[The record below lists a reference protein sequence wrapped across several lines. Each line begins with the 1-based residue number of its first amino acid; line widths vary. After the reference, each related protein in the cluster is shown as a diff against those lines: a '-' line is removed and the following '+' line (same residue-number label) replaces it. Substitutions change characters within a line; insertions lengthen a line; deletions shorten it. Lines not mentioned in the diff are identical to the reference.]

1 MKPWKDVTLTD
12 DYLFSQIMKDE
23 DFCKLFLEMLMGIKI
38 TKVIYLEAQK
48 EVNLFP
54 QTKGIRMDV
63 YLEGDDEIYNI
74 EMQTVHK
81 TNLVKRMRYYHS
93 AIDVD
98 SLLRGNPY
106 DQLKKSYVIFICN
119 FDLCGDGLPVYESRT
134 VWKQNGREI
143 GDEQIKVVYNT
154 SAFEK
159 AEDPR
164 LRALLQYLSTATVTD
179 EARPIADKVAAFKR
193 LYPEGRPHM
202 KYELDLYDKWCE
214 GKAEGVKEGIE
225 IGKVSGREEGIQQ
238 GIQQG
243 RQESMRDIVY
253 AAFEQGLSAEVIAS
267 LTHMP
272 VDEVEK
278 LRETS
283 RT

>member
-1 MKPWKDVTLTD
+1 MNYYFQDTIYPIRFNSYFSLNFSVFAGKSPIYTYNNRGGISMKPWKDVTLTD

-38 TKVIYLEAQK
+38 TKVLYLEAQK

-106 DQLKKSYVIFICN
+106 DQLKKSYVIFICAGN
-119 FDLCGDGLPVYESRT
+119 RRRT
-134 VWKQNGREI
+134 
-143 GDEQIKVVYNT
+143 
-154 SAFEK
+154 
-159 AEDPR
+159 
-164 LRALLQYLSTATVTD
+164 
-179 EARPIADKVAAFKR
+179 DKSSV
-193 LYPEGRPHM
+193 
-202 KYELDLYDKWCE
+202 
-214 GKAEGVKEGIE
+214 
-225 IGKVSGREEGIQQ
+225 
-238 GIQQG
+238 
-243 RQESMRDIVY
+243 
-253 AAFEQGLSAEVIAS
+253 
-267 LTHMP
+267 
-272 VDEVEK
+272 
-278 LRETS
+278 
-283 RT
+283 